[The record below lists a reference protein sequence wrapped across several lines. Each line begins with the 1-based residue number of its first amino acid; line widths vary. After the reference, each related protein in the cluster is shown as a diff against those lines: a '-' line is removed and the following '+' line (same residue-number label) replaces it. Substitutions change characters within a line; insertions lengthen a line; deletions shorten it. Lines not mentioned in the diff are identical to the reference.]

1 VAAVAQAMLRILL
14 LAHLAAVLEEMLA
27 TKLQEQLTPVVA
39 VVAVEALLLRQVL
52 QVAQVTHE

>member
-39 VVAVEALLLRQVL
+39 VVVVEALLLRQVL